1 MRKSAYLI
9 LLSLF
14 CVTYNSSVAQ
24 TDTVSTQD
32 DEEDYSIYD
41 NLEFVDESAKR
52 FASIKM
58 TGKSPDKLISIGYDW
73 QGAYDIKAAAFDVY
87 PEEEAN
93 VTLTQG
99 TRFEANIPLISK
111 NSIIIQAGLSYWDV
125 NYDFKDES
133 ALLNPLNQRL
143 AENGL
148 NTLAFSTTVY
158 KPLNENTFLLGQISV
173 GISGDYALNELQSS
187 KYNRYSA
194 AFLWGKRPSDY
205 KQWAI
210 GMSRSYRGGEMDYW
224 PVILYNWTSFN
235 RKWGI
240 ETLIPARG
248 DVRYSFN
255 PRRLLFFGFDFEGN
269 SYRIGNDGLALD
281 APYNDIEI
289 RRSELRIRFKFE
301 TQLSGFVWISAKFG
315 YRYNYLF
322 NVDQVKDGNDFYRGF
337 FGDQEYAME
346 NELTNPLFFNLS
358 INLVS
363 P

>member
-1 MRKSAYLI
+1 MSKLNSLPLLI
-9 LLSLF
+9 AFLLPTVAF
-14 CVTYNSSVAQ
+14 AQ
-24 TDTVSTQD
+24 TDTLSNQE

-58 TGKSPDKLISIGYDW
+58 TGKSPDKLISVGYDW
-73 QGAYDIKAAAFDVY
+73 QGSYDVNAAAFGIH
-87 PEEEAN
+87 PEEEATVN
-93 VTLTQG
+93 ATQG
-99 TRFEANIPLISK
+99 MRLEANIPIISK

-125 NYDFKDES
+125 NYDFKDKES
-133 ALLNPLNQRL
+133 LLNPLNQRL
-143 AENGL
+143 ADNGL
-148 NTLAFSTTVY
+148 NTIGFSTTVY
-158 KPLNENTFLLGQISV
+158 KPLNETTFILGQFSLGV
-173 GISGDYALNELQSS
+173 SGDYAMDELQNS

-194 AFLWGKRPSDY
+194 AFLWGKRPNDY
-205 KQWAI
+205 RQWAV
-210 GMSRSYRGGEMDYW
+210 GMSRSYRGGEMDIW

-255 PRRLLFFGFDFEGN
+255 PRRLLFFGFDFEGS
-269 SYRIGNDGLALD
+269 SYRIGNDGTALD
-281 APYNDIEI
+281 APFNDLEI
-289 RRSELRIRFKFE
+289 RRSELRIRFKYE
-301 TQLSGFVWISAKFG
+301 KQLSGFVWISAKVG
-315 YRYNYLF
+315 YRYDWSF
-322 NVDQVKDGNDFYRGF
+322 NVDQVGNGEDFFRGF

-346 NELTNPLFFNLS
+346 NELTNPLFFNFS